1 MMLHCEGESV
11 LQGGQNNDK
20 LLYIYS
26 YVCVLHMHDYF
37 RSVTGYDA
45 LTSFT
50 FPLYIHMY
58 IHIILLRHATY
69 EWNLHVHIRKGTT
82 KVVCIK

>member
-1 MMLHCEGESV
+1 MI
-11 LQGGQNNDK
+11 NY
-20 LLYIYS
+20 YIATAM

-50 FPLYIHMY
+50 PLLYVCTY
-58 IHIILLRHATY
+58 IHIILLRHAMNGIY
-69 EWNLHVHIRKGTT
+69 M
-82 KVVCIK
+82 CI

>member
-26 YVCVLHMHDYF
+26 YVCVWHMHDYF

-50 FPLYIHMY
+50 PLLYVCTYISFY
-58 IHIILLRHATY
+58 VY
-69 EWNLHVHIRKGTT
+69 EWNLYVHIRKGTT